1 MKNKF
6 LPFVIVFSTFFITC
20 GNTAKRKNL
29 EYEMPNI
36 TIYEE
41 NQIRRIDKDHTAV
54 TENDNEP
61 QPNQKG
67 KVIELN
73 SKEFR
78 KRVYDYYTSKQWKY
92 KGDKP
97 CIIDFYANWCAP
109 CRRLSP
115 ILEEL
120 AKQYQ
125 DKIYVYKVNTD
136 IELELT
142 SIFGIQRLP
151 TLIFCPLNSEPFRQE
166 GLLSIN
172 DYKMIINKY
181 LLNN

>member
-1 MKNKF
+1 MF
-6 LPFVIVFSTFFITC
+6 LPFVIVISTIFITC
-20 GNTAKRKNL
+20 GHTAKRKNL
-29 EYEMPNI
+29 DYEMPNI

-41 NQIRRIDKDHTAV
+41 NKQKTIGKDPNTIS
-54 TENDNEP
+54 EKDNEP
-61 QPNQKG
+61 IPNQKG

-73 SKEFR
+73 NKEFR
-78 KRVYDYYTSKQWKY
+78 KRIYDYSTNKHWKY

-125 DKIYVYKVNTD
+125 DVIYVYKVNTD

-151 TLIFCPLNSEPFRQE
+151 TLIFCPLNSEPFKQE
-166 GLLSIN
+166 GLLSKG
-172 DYKMIINKY
+172 DYQMIINKY
-181 LLNN
+181 LLQ